1 MSEWDFLHEMNE
13 LGYSPD
19 EIADAAGSGA
29 APWEWAYIE
38 RQERKSEWEKL
49 KSLRDTGQ
57 ISREE
62 FKIRKAQ
69 IFE

>member
-1 MSEWDFLHEMNE
+1 MNE

-29 APWEWAYIE
+29 APWEWAHIAK
-38 RQERKSEWEKL
+38 QEMNAEWERL
-49 KSLRDTGQ
+49 KALRDTGQ

-62 FKIRKAQ
+62 FKKRKAK
-69 IFE
+69 IFG